1 MILLYS
7 VIFFSNDYF
16 SFLLFSVG
24 DFLKVCTESFCLSA
38 AAVVS
43 VYIFCHLSS
52 LYTFYSRVHF
62 GSLPYCIPPLS
73 IHGFPAFLSSG
84 ASGQKDHGLF
94 CIPSLCAIGTVH
106 SFLLK
111 ATDMGTYSCNSL
123 LQPCMYSPPES
134 YLFCSFSNIFKV
146 VFFSLTPASYLVT
159 IGGGLNRVLVHYT
172 YKWNWE
178 FSFEIEND

>member
-1 MILLYS
+1 MLYS

-24 DFLKVCTESFCLSA
+24 DFLKVCTESSALSA

-52 LYTFYSRVHF
+52 LYTFFIQGSILALYLTVFLHSAFMVSQHF
-62 GSLPYCIPPLS
+62 
-73 IHGFPAFLSSG
+73 FPG

-134 YLFCSFSNIFKV
+134 YLLLLILQYLQGSF
-146 VFFSLTPASYLVT
+146 FFFLLTPASYLVT
-159 IGGGLNRVLVHYT
+159 IVRR
-172 YKWNWE
+172 
-178 FSFEIEND
+178 FE